1 MSTNRVKR
9 PLLNLDRIGAGDA
22 YAAGILYGYSQN
34 WSLEKAVTFA
44 TVNGVLAHTIQGD
57 IPLTTVKQVNH
68 VLEHPNIDLIR

>member
-1 MSTNRVKR
+1 
-9 PLLNLDRIGAGDA
+9 
-22 YAAGILYGYSQN
+22 QN